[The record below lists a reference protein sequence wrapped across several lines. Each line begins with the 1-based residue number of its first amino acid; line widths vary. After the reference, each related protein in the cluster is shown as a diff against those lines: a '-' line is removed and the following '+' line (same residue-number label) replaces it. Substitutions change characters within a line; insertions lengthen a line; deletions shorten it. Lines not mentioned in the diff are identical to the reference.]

1 MFVYTIIIIYIK
13 LMIPYKLFNLFL
25 VGYYLE
31 VKMTSLWK
39 QTQQTSTCIY
49 SLKIS

>member
-1 MFVYTIIIIYIK
+1 MSQLNFLTKIQRRLMFVYTIIIIYIK

-31 VKMTSLWK
+31 VKMTSL
-39 QTQQTSTCIY
+39 
-49 SLKIS
+49 